1 MTDSAAAPLPIS
13 VAELRARVGEV
24 IATSA
29 WFEVTQSLIN
39 DFAQA
44 SHDVQWIHVD
54 PQRAAVESPFKDD
67 AGKGVTV
74 AHGFLTLSLL
84 SHFHQA
90 TFTIPARASLN
101 VGFEKL
107 RFTAPVPA
115 GSRIRSVFKLADVYD
130 VSRGTQFQWAVTIER
145 EGSKRPV
152 LLADWLTRVVE

>member
-1 MTDSAAAPLPIS
+1 
-13 VAELRARVGEV
+13 
-24 IATSA
+24 
-29 WFEVTQSLIN
+29 
-39 DFAQA
+39 
-44 SHDVQWIHVD
+44 
-54 PQRAAVESPFKDD
+54 
-67 AGKGVTV
+67 VTV

-84 SHFHQA
+84 SHFHQS
-90 TFTIPARASLN
+90 TFTIAPARASLN

-130 VSRGTQFQWAVTIER
+130 VSGGTQLQWAVTIER